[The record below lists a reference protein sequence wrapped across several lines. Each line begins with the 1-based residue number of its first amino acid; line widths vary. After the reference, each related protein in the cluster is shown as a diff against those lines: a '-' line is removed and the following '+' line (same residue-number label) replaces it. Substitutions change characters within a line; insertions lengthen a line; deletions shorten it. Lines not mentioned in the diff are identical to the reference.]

1 MSVQNVFSTPIEL
14 PYVYGPETGVNDVV
28 TLNTPQTISGQ
39 KTFTVAPDTDQI
51 VLPEATQACLQKWIV
66 PQYYLVEPTL
76 INEVTNEQITALTV
90 PFDILFGG
98 WWCLSVDISAAAN
111 TYDFYAYSWEITNSD
126 GEGLIQSTSLSTLT
140 DINLNFSVNA
150 VFSQPGP
157 GNDVLLKL
165 TLYTTDDDDV
175 AISTGP
181 CYLCR
186 I

>member
-14 PYVYGPETGVNDVV
+14 PYVYGPETGANDVV
-28 TLNTPQTISGQ
+28 TLNTPQTIAGQ
-39 KTFTVAPDTDQI
+39 KTFTVAPDTDVI
-51 VLPEATQACLQKWIV
+51 ILPEATQACIQKWIV
-66 PQYYLVEPTL
+66 PQYYLFEPTV
-76 INEVTNEQITALTV
+76 INEVTNEKITALTF
-90 PFDILFGG
+90 PFDVLFVG

-126 GEGLIQSTSLSTLT
+126 DEGLIQSTSLSTFP
-140 DINLNFSVNA
+140 DIDLNFSVNA
-150 VFSQPGP
+150 VFYQASV
-157 GNDVLLKL
+157 GNDVMLKL

-175 AISTGP
+175 AITTGP

>member
-1 MSVQNVFSTPIEL
+1 MSVQNVFSIPIEL
-14 PYVYGPETGVNDVV
+14 PYVYGPESGANDVV
-28 TLNTPQTISGQ
+28 TLNTPQTIAGQ
-39 KTFTVAPDTDQI
+39 KTFTVAPDTDVI

-66 PQYYLVEPTL
+66 PQYYLVEPTV
-76 INEVTNEQITALTV
+76 INEVSNEQITALTV
-90 PFDILFGG
+90 PFDVLFGG
-98 WWCLSVDISAAAN
+98 WWCLSVDIFAAAN

-126 GEGLIQSTSLSTLT
+126 GEGLIQSTSLSTFP
-140 DINLNFSVNA
+140 DIDLNFSVNA
-150 VFSQPGP
+150 VFSQPAP

-175 AISTGP
+175 AITTGP